1 MNKENSINHDSN
13 IIRGPLFWLLSLL
26 LILFV
31 CKPLF
36 NSTAWKSGGWIS
48 LYLFLLYI
56 TYSIIYLIPSWVVT
70 RITARLTGNSVIA
83 VRIAAVASVGLTL
96 IFLYTDAFIFKIY
109 GYHING
115 FVLNLVTTPGGIDSM
130 GGSNGASFYFS
141 LIAGG
146 LILSSAT
153 AYFISHRYE
162 KKKWLALNNKE
173 SERRP
178 FKWWPVFLAF
188 LLLTTGERVTYSMA
202 SLYVWNDVL
211 YGAQAYPFYQ
221 PATFRRLAK
230 KMGIKVKT
238 QKKFSASINGG
249 GINYPLKPLQL
260 KRPEKPLNLIWLVAE
275 SWRWDMLS
283 PEIMP
288 ATWAFAQKSQY
299 FKNHFSGGNGTRMG
313 MFSMFYSLYGPTWF
327 KMLYANRQ
335 PLIMEALK
343 KQDYQWDM
351 YTSAMFSY
359 PEFDRT
365 IFCKVEPSHL
375 HADNTKPSWRDD
387 RRNVGEMLDFIEH
400 RDKSKPFMT
409 FMFFES
415 PHARYY
421 FPPENIIR
429 KPYLEELNYATMDL
443 ENDMELIFN
452 RYVNANNHLDSQFAR
467 VFSYL
472 EENDLLENTVVI
484 VTGDHGEEFM
494 EHGRWGHNSD
504 FHGEQIHVPLI
515 ISMPG
520 KKPAAYSYMTSH
532 VDIVPTIAP
541 LFGIGNDLADYSLG
555 LPLLGEKRHEYITS
569 AGWGSIAII
578 DSQYKIR
585 LPLSNSDLL
594 KESISHFDDT
604 PLGEEEDYFS
614 TDSNKLLLV
623 MNELGRFLQN

>member
-1 MNKENSINHDSN
+1 MNKQGKINLDID
-13 IIRGPLFWLLSLL
+13 IIRRPLFWSISLL

-31 CKPLF
+31 CQPFLK
-36 NSTAWKSGGWIS
+36 STAWKTGGWIF
-48 LYLFLLYI
+48 LYLLILYI
-56 TYSIIYLIPSWVVT
+56 TYGIIYLIPSWVIT
-70 RITARLTGNSVIA
+70 RIAAGLTRNSSIA
-83 VRIAAVASVGLTL
+83 VRLVAVCSVGLTL

-115 FVLNLVTTPGGIDSM
+115 FVLNLVVTPGGIDSM
-130 GGSNGASFYFS
+130 GGSNEAVFYFS

-146 LILSSAT
+146 LIFSSAT
-153 AYFISHRYE
+153 AYFLSYRYE
-162 KKKWLALNNKE
+162 KKKYRIPGE
-173 SERRP
+173 DERRP
-178 FKWWPVFLAF
+178 FRWWPVFLVF

-202 SLYVWNDVL
+202 NLFVWNDVL

-249 GINYPLKPLQL
+249 GIHYPLKPLQL
-260 KRPEKPLNLIWLVAE
+260 APPEKPLNLVWLVAE
-275 SWRWDMLS
+275 SWRWDMLD

-288 ATWAFAQKSQY
+288 ATWSFAKKSLF
-299 FKNHFSGGNGTRMG
+299 FKNHYSGGNGTRMG

-327 KMLYANRQ
+327 KMLYANRE

-343 KQDYQWDM
+343 KQEYQWDM

-365 IFCKVEPSHL
+365 IFCKVELSHL
-375 HADNTKPSWRDD
+375 HDKNTKPSWKDD
-387 RRNVGEMLDFIEH
+387 RRNVGQMLDFIEH

-421 FPPENIIR
+421 FPPENAIR
-429 KPYLEELNYATMDL
+429 KPYLKDLNYATMDL
-443 ENDMELIFN
+443 EHDMPLIFN

-467 VFSYL
+467 VFAYL
-472 EENDLLENTVVI
+472 EENDLLENTVVV

-504 FHGEQIHVPLI
+504 FHNEQIHVPLI

-541 LFGIGNDLADYSLG
+541 LFGIENELADYSLG
-555 LPLLGEKRHEYITS
+555 LPLFGKKRHDYITS
-569 AGWGSIAII
+569 AGWGSIAVI
-578 DSQYKIR
+578 DSRYKIR

-594 KESISHFDDT
+594 KESVSHFDDS
-604 PLGEEEDYFS
+604 PLREDEDYFS
-614 TDSNKLLLV
+614 AESNKLLLV
-623 MNELGRFLQN
+623 MNELGRFLQH